1 MFVTSSSLSDLAT
14 SEPFVSLA
22 PAAQTAL
29 FDDSEKNLFVG
40 FESSEVQG
48 SLLYFWHPH
57 TATSGSV
64 HVHSSGVDHVNCGLS
79 SLPCSSLRHSMAAM
93 KDAKTVTLD
102 SSMDMSGLFV
112 STASEWTLTQSS
124 ESHILS
130 LTENGQLKIYTYSDS
145 KLTLLSLHI
154 VAKEVTADR
163 TSPLIEVGSGSLRFS
178 SCSIG
183 ESGGT
188 IPLTLCSVEGGS
200 VSFEGDTTIVN
211 PSASDHLLRV
221 MSGELSI
228 NSSLTITHSL
238 SPRTVSLIDMTGG
251 TTTIKDSLT
260 SMISSPP
267 PLTVGGTAILV
278 LDSITHAFSS
288 DLPTIVDQNGGSV
301 TMLSC
306 SFLDGSLTGSFIAS
320 CGSMKIVDTRFT
332 ELRAKSSSNGNE
344 KRALTLTVNE
354 NERVVIGDENGAA
367 EFLDCSS
374 DGDGGAIHCS
384 VHGGGKLN
392 IAKASFSGCSS
403 SGVRDWMHLTGWS
416 FEHLIVVSNWEVSQS
431 SLSSPS
437 DDSLLFGV
445 DLAKEPTSSFRDI
458 TLLHFLLRQTSR
470 TPDSTIFVGFD
481 GKDHVG
487 CGDTEATLCRTVEW
501 SVKEAVGS
509 VVDVIVTVGRTVE

>member
-57 TATSGSV
+57 TATSG
-64 HVHSSGVDHVNCGLS
+64 
-79 SLPCSSLRHSMAAM
+79 LRHSMAAM

-238 SPRTVSLIDMTGG
+238 SPRTWEEQPF
-251 TTTIKDSLT
+251 
-260 SMISSPP
+260 SS
-267 PLTVGGTAILV
+267 
-278 LDSITHAFSS
+278 SIQSHAFSS

-445 DLAKEPTSSFRDI
+445 DLAKNRHHHSETSLSF
-458 TLLHFLLRQTSR
+458 TSFSAKLLELQILLFLLVSMAKIM
-470 TPDSTIFVGFD
+470 SG
-481 GKDHVG
+481 
-487 CGDTEATLCRTVEW
+487 VETQRRH
-501 SVKEAVGS
+501 SAEQSSGV
-509 VVDVIVTVGRTVE
+509 